1 MKIKQKRSALLGF
14 LLTHQRKIVLSL
26 ILLYTLNVVPQI
38 IVYSSRFPAAGP
50 AVGILAVLIY
60 LVLLW
65 LPASIVKAYWRGTM
79 ILLSWLMTLLYCQ
92 MSSTSVPLIV
102 FVFYLIGYATL
113 RLPLFFS
120 VLLGVMMI
128 SGDALIFFLSGVQK
142 NDILVASVLHMGT
155 YIIFW
160 GVRVRRE
167 ATQSRMLHYEQL
179 QAVHTELEQAH
190 HQLQHTHN
198 ELEEATVQLLR
209 YAVLEER
216 TRISRDLHD
225 SIGHGLTSVIV
236 QLQALPFMMKSD
248 AAEGE
253 RSLRTVLDVA
263 RHCLQDVR
271 SVVRQM
277 ATDEA
282 RLGFVALQSLVK
294 QVQEQAGLTIELSA
308 DEDDH
313 EWGTEISELLYRV
326 LQEALTNVIR
336 HAGASHVEVGIIS
349 DDRGLT
355 LTVAD
360 NGIWQAATTL
370 QPGFGLTSMEA
381 RCERAGGTLT
391 IQGVQPHGM
400 RLVVTLPL
408 GDEEE
413 RQEERA

>member
-1 MKIKQKRSALLGF
+1 MKIKPKLGPLAGF

-38 IVYSSRFPAAGP
+38 IVPSSRFPAAGP

-65 LPASIVKAYWRGTM
+65 LPGSSVKASWRGIM
-79 ILLSWLMTLLYCQ
+79 VLLSWLLTLLYCQ
-92 MSSTSVPLIV
+92 MFSTPAPLIV

-120 VLLGVMMI
+120 ILLGVLMI
-128 SGDALIFFLSGVQK
+128 SGDALIFFLYGVQK

-167 ATQSRMLHYEQL
+167 ATRSSMLHYEQL
-179 QAVHTELEQAH
+179 QAVHAELEQAH
-190 HQLQHTHN
+190 HQLQHTHQ

-248 AAEGE
+248 VAEGE
-253 RSLRTVLDVA
+253 KALRTVLDVA
-263 RHCLQDVR
+263 RRCLQDVR

-277 ATDEA
+277 ATDED
-282 RLGFVALQSLVK
+282 RLGLVALQSLVK
-294 QVQEQAGLTIELSA
+294 QVQEQAGLIIRMSV
-308 DEDDH
+308 DGDDQ

-336 HAGASHVEVGIIS
+336 HAHASHVEVVITSHSRELI
-349 DDRGLT
+349 

-360 NGIWQAATTL
+360 NGIWQPTAAT
-370 QPGFGLTSMEA
+370 QPGFGLASMEA
-381 RCERAGGTLT
+381 RCVRAGGMLQ
-391 IQGVQPHGM
+391 IEGVQPHGM
-400 RLVVTLPL
+400 RLIVTVPL
-408 GDEEE
+408 GEEQGREEE
-413 RQEERA
+413 RR

>member
-1 MKIKQKRSALLGF
+1 MKIKQKFGALLGI
-14 LLTHQRKIVLSL
+14 LLTYQRKIVLSL
-26 ILLYTLNVVPQI
+26 ILLYTLIVVPQI
-38 IVYSSRFPAAGP
+38 IVHSSRFPAAGS

-60 LVLLW
+60 LLLLW
-65 LPASIVKAYWRGTM
+65 LPALIVKAYWRGFM
-79 ILLSWLMTLLYCQ
+79 ILLSWLLTLLYCQ
-92 MSSTSVPLIV
+92 MFSTPVPLIV

-120 VLLGVMMI
+120 ILLGVLMI
-128 SGDALIFFLSGVQK
+128 SGDALIFFLLKVQK
-142 NDILVASVLHMGT
+142 NDILVASVLHLGT

-167 ATQSRMLHYEQL
+167 ATQSRMLYYEQL

-190 HQLQHTHN
+190 YQLQHTHN

-236 QLQALPFMMKSD
+236 QLQALPFMMRSD

-253 RSLRTVLDVA
+253 QALRTVLDVA
-263 RHCLQDVR
+263 RRCLQDVR

-282 RLGFVALQSLVK
+282 HLGLVALQSLIK
-294 QVQEQAGLTIELSA
+294 QVQEQAGLTIEMA
-308 DEDDH
+308 VDGDDK

-326 LQEALTNVIR
+326 LQEASTNVIR
-336 HAGASHVEVGIIS
+336 HAQASHVEVGITS
-349 DDRGLT
+349 DDRMLT

-360 NGIWQAATTL
+360 NGIWHSASSV
-370 QPGFGLTSMEA
+370 QPGFGLASMEA
-381 RCERAGGTLT
+381 RCERAGGNLR

-400 RLVVTLPL
+400 RLVVTVPL
-408 GDEEE
+408 GEGEE